1 MLITTLIPA
10 RAAQRSKQQN
20 GFTMIE
26 ALIALVV
33 FSIGL
38 LGLAAMYSKSMM
50 VTHSAYMRSLA
61 SIQAMDM
68 AERIRANIFLDHSS
82 DGYELLESGSQVPV
96 QFQPTLCQTDACS
109 PTVLRDWD
117 VNMWLQDT
125 RNLFGALFD
134 SAVISFDSAE
144 DEYEIVLQW
153 RERAPEAGAGGSGQE
168 LVDFTYR
175 VTVYTQE

>member
-1 MLITTLIPA
+1 
-10 RAAQRSKQQN
+10 
-20 GFTMIE
+20 MIE

-68 AERIRANIFLDHSS
+68 AERIRANIFLEHSS
-82 DGYELLESGSQVPV
+82 AGYELLESRSKVPV
-96 QFQPTLCQTDACS
+96 QFQQDRCLASSSNAPCT

-117 VNMWLQDT
+117 VDSWLDDT
-125 RNLFGALFD
+125 RNLFGALFE
-134 SAVISFDSAE
+134 SATITFNDAD

-153 RERAPEAGAGGSGQE
+153 RERDPEAGAGGSGQD
-168 LVDFTYR
+168 LIDFTYR
-175 VTVYTQE
+175 VSL